1 MHDLTQAPG
10 DMFGNLGFKLLYLDI
25 DLQFAETG
33 MAVGDGGMPACGDKI
48 AFGEQFKNTRHH
60 IGFCGGVNGETINGF
75 GRLRAFKRREKGMIG
90 HDNAHTFSLYPKG
103 EKTRPG
109 VLRPPG
115 W

>member
-1 MHDLTQAPG
+1 
-10 DMFGNLGFKLLYLDI
+10 
-25 DLQFAETG
+25 
-33 MAVGDGGMPACGDKI
+33 
-48 AFGEQFKNTRHH
+48 
-60 IGFCGGVNGETINGF
+60 VNGETINGF